1 MKARR
6 LSVGKTVL
14 WEGEVVR
21 IHAVNR
27 GVNVR
32 ISGEVWLRPGRKE
45 VTYCLAPATAV
56 PLCTSDGVRT
66 EGKTK
71 AEIEAETVVASL
83 ARYGITAEMR
93 VEHRHGA
100 VWATVTLPREHG
112 ILSDL
117 YTGMWYTRTEG
128 RKTTGFTGFVLRGL
142 YRGRKHHKAN
152 ITRRQFHS
160 EVGSRISMVQH
171 RMHKVQ
177 QEAKAG

>member
-45 VTYCLAPATAV
+45 VTHYLAPDTEV
-56 PLCTSDGVRT
+56 PLCTIDGVRT

-83 ARYGITAEMR
+83 ARYGIEAEMEVER
-93 VEHRHGA
+93 VPGA
-100 VWATVTLPREHG
+100 VWAKVTLPREHG
-112 ILSDL
+112 ILSDI

-142 YRGRKHHKAN
+142 YRGRKHAKAN
-152 ITRRQFHS
+152 LTRGQFHR
-160 EVGSRISMVQH
+160 EVGGRISYAQH
-171 RMHKVQ
+171 KLRQ
-177 QEAKAG
+177 EQEAKAG